1 VKAQA
6 LIDNCM
12 GSYMSR
18 KKTMEINLD
27 NVIMEELRKIPEADK
42 NDKSRKRIFTKIF
55 INQDVSFGLGEVII
69 MPSSIY
75 RRLHIFHLV
84 N

>member
-1 VKAQA
+1 
-6 LIDNCM
+6 
-12 GSYMSR
+12 
-18 KKTMEINLD
+18 MEINLD

-42 NDKSRKRIFTKIF
+42 NDKSGKRIFTKNF

-75 RRLHIFHLV
+75 
-84 N
+84 